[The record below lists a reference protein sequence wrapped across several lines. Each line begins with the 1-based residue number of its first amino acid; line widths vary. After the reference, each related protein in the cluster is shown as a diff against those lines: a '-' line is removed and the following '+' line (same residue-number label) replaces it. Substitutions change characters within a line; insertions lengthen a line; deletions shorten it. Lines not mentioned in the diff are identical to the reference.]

1 MKFTTIAATIASI
14 VAVANA
20 APAAPTGDV
29 TVSRQSSV
37 PIFQEFQELEKDVQ
51 AIIQDV
57 QTVIPLVSGNA
68 SYPQDLRELISSIS
82 KSVKDVESLVGDI
95 SSDLSGIF
103 GTNN

>member
-1 MKFTTIAATIASI
+1 MKFTIIAATIASI
-14 VAVANA
+14 AAINA
-20 APAAPTGDV
+20 APATPTGDV

-57 QTVIPLVSGNA
+57 QTVVPLVSGNA
-68 SYPQDLRELISSIS
+68 TYPEDLKELISSIS
-82 KSVKDVESLVGDI
+82 KSVKDVEGLIGDI